1 MNTFGQQD
9 YRVVIIDNYDSYAY
23 NLFQGIGELTGRAAT
38 VVRNDETSLRAIR
51 RLNPSHIVI
60 SPGPGNPENP
70 DYFGVCLD
78 VIHELGPTIPLLGVC
93 LGHQGIGYAFGG
105 HVVRAPKAM
114 HGKTSRLWHNSAG
127 VFRGVSNPCT
137 VMRYHSLMV
146 EQETFPSVLR
156 VTAQTDDGVIM
167 GLQHTTYPIWGVQFH
182 PESIGTPSGI
192 SMLQNFLSARAE
204 LHVGAIEA
212 SVLGFDARRVAA

>member
-1 MNTFGQQD
+1 MSTFGHEA

-23 NLFQGIGELTGRAAT
+23 NLFQRIGELTGIAAT

-51 RLNPSHIVI
+51 RLDPTHIVI

-105 HVVRAPKAM
+105 HVIRAPKAM
-114 HGKTSRLWHNSAG
+114 HGKTSVLRHNGEG

-146 EQETFPSVLR
+146 ERESFPSVLR
-156 VTAQTDDGVIM
+156 VTAETEDGVIM
-167 GLQHTTYPIWGVQFH
+167 GLEHTTHPIWGVQFH
-182 PESIGTPSGI
+182 PESIGTPTGSR
-192 SMLQNFLSARAE
+192 MLQNFLGASAE
-204 LHVGAIEA
+204 LRLGMVADHA
-212 SVLGFDARRVAA
+212 SVLGPRREAA

>member
-1 MNTFGQQD
+1 MNTFGQQ

-23 NLFQGIGELTGRAAT
+23 NLFQCIGELTGSAAT
-38 VVRNDETSLRAIR
+38 VVRNDETSLREIR

-105 HVVRAPKAM
+105 RVVRAPKAM
-114 HGKTSRLWHNSAG
+114 HGKTSTLWHNSEG
-127 VFRGVSNPCT
+127 VFRGVSNPCK

-146 EQETFPSVLR
+146 EQESFPSVLR
-156 VTAQTDDGVIM
+156 VTATTDDGVIM
-167 GLQHTTYPIWGVQFH
+167 GLKHTTYPIWGVQFH
-182 PESIGTPSGI
+182 PESIGTPSGV
-192 SMLQNFLSARAE
+192 SMMQNFLGAGAE
-204 LHVGAIEA
+204 QQLVAVEA
-212 SVLGFDARRVAA
+212 HVLGLGHRLEAA

>member
-1 MNTFGQQD
+1 MSTYGQQA

-23 NLFQGIGELTGRAAT
+23 NLFQRIGELTGIAAT

-51 RLNPSHIVI
+51 RLDPSHIVI

-105 HVVRAPKAM
+105 RVVRAPKAM
-114 HGKTSRLWHNSAG
+114 HGKTSTLWHNSEG

-146 EQETFPSVLR
+146 ERASFPSVLR
-156 VTAQTDDGVIM
+156 VTAETDDGIIM
-167 GLQHTTYPIWGVQFH
+167 GLKHMTYPIWGVQFH
-182 PESIGTPSGI
+182 PESIGTPSGV
-192 SMLQNFLSARAE
+192 SMLQNFLSEGAQQH
-204 LHVGAIEA
+204 LGAIE
-212 SVLGFDARRVAA
+212 VRVPGLGSRREAA